1 MVQDRRLRDGDFPV
15 KAIVLAW
22 AAVCLIL
29 LVTGIGRVL
38 TGRFPDPDDVLRLVQ
53 VRDVMAGQGWFDVT
67 QYRIDPPQ
75 GTVMHWSRLV
85 DIPLLLVIA
94 ALTPLVG
101 QAAAETAALVAVP
114 FLTFGIAAA
123 ALGRL
128 AWRLLGN
135 RAAVFAVLAC
145 GFLPSLLYQFQP
157 MRVDHHG
164 WQVAS
169 VAVALWA
176 ISRRQAQTSGAM
188 AGVAMAFGASISLE
202 VLPLAAAFAVAL
214 WMRWWLGYKQRGWL
228 VGYMLGL
235 SLGLLGFYLVTR
247 GASTIEYCDAI
258 SPAHIAFFLVAAAG
272 TWVIANATKLRGFG
286 LVMLFGLVGALA
298 AATYALLSPTCL
310 ATPFAALDPLV
321 DRLWYRLV
329 LEGQPIWKQSPATW
343 VSALVQLLAAIAAVA
358 VLRLRSI
365 EWMRGWWGEYLFLL
379 LAATALGLL
388 VARSLAFASVIA
400 AIPLGGLAS
409 SLLMRIRQQKAPL
422 ASLGLAAV
430 ILVLLAP
437 MSLVMAARALVPAGE
452 TDAQNVAAGACD
464 IYGNA
469 PLLAKLETGTVA
481 APLDL
486 GPAILLDTKHS
497 VVATGHHRAAEA
509 MGDVIRLFTSKA
521 GEARAIAKARG
532 ADYIA
537 LCTDMT
543 EARLYAHEAPEGLAA
558 SLIAGDAPDWLE
570 RVDLGGPQEFA
581 VYRVAD

>member
-15 KAIVLAW
+15 KALVLAW

-29 LVTGIGRVL
+29 LLTGIGRVL
-38 TGRFPDPDDVLRLVQ
+38 AGRFPDPDDVLRLVQ
-53 VRDVMAGQGWFDVT
+53 ARDLLAGQGWFDVT
-67 QYRIDPPQ
+67 QYRINPPE

-101 QAAAETAALVAVP
+101 QAAAETTALVLVP
-114 FLTFGIAAA
+114 FLTFGIAAS

-135 RAAVFAVLAC
+135 RAAIFAVLAC

-176 ISRRQAQTSGAM
+176 ISRRQATVSGWI
-188 AGVAMAFGASISLE
+188 AGIAMAFGASISLE
-202 VLPLAAAFAVAL
+202 VLPLAAAFAAVL
-214 WMRWWLGYKQRGWL
+214 WVHWWFDYKQRDWL
-228 VGYMLGL
+228 VAYMLGL

-247 GASTIEYCDAI
+247 GVSTIEYCDAI

-272 TWVIANATKLRGFG
+272 SWTIAHATQLRGFG
-286 LVMLFGLVGALA
+286 LVVLFGLVGALA
-298 AATYALLSPTCL
+298 AGAYALLSPTCL
-310 ATPFAALDPLV
+310 ATPFATLDPLV

-329 LEGQPIWKQSPATW
+329 LEGQPLWKQPPSTW
-343 VSALVQLLAAIAAVA
+343 VPALVQLLAAIGAVIA
-358 VLRLRSI
+358 LRLRSM

-388 VARSLAFASVIA
+388 VARSLAFASIIA
-400 AIPLGGLAS
+400 AIPLGWLAS
-409 SLLMRIRQQKAPL
+409 NLLLKIRQQKAPL

-469 PLLAKLETGTVA
+469 PLLATLETGTVA

-486 GPAILLDTKHS
+486 GPAILLETRHS

-509 MGDVIRLFTSKA
+509 MGDVIRLFTSTTA
-521 GEARAIAKARG
+521 EAHAIATARG

-558 SLIAGDAPDWLE
+558 SLIAGEAPDWLE

>member
-15 KAIVLAW
+15 KALVLAW

-53 VRDVMAGQGWFDVT
+53 VRDLLAGQGWFDVT
-67 QYRIDPPQ
+67 QYRINPQ
-75 GTVMHWSRLV
+75 DGTVMHWSRLV
-85 DIPLLLVIA
+85 DIPLVLVIA

-101 QAAAETAALVAVP
+101 QAAAEATALVVVP

-135 RAAVFAVLAC
+135 RAAIFAVLAC
-145 GFLPSLLYQFQP
+145 GFLPSLLFQFQP

-176 ISRRQAQTSGAM
+176 ISRRQATFSGWI
-188 AGVAMAFGASISLE
+188 AGIAMAFGLSVSLE
-202 VLPLAAAFAVAL
+202 VLPLAAAFAAVL
-214 WMRWWLGYKQRGWL
+214 WVRWWFDYKQRGWL
-228 VGYMLGL
+228 VFYMLGL
-235 SLGLLGFYLVTR
+235 SLGLLSFYLVTR
-247 GASTIEYCDAI
+247 GASTIEYCDSI
-258 SPAHIAFFLVAAAG
+258 SPAHVAFFLVAAAG

-286 LVMLFGLVGALA
+286 LVVLFGLVGALA
-298 AATYALLSPTCL
+298 AGAYALLSPTCL
-310 ATPFAALDPLV
+310 ATPFATLDPLV

-343 VSALVQLLAAIAAVA
+343 VPALVQLLAAIGAVIA
-358 VLRLRSI
+358 LRLRSM
-365 EWMRGWWGEYLFLL
+365 EWMRGWWAEYLFLL

-388 VARSLAFASVIA
+388 VARSLAFASIIA
-400 AIPLGGLAS
+400 AIPLGWLAS
-409 SLLMRIRQQKAPL
+409 NLLLRIRKQKAPL
-422 ASLGLAAV
+422 ASLGIAA
-430 ILVLLAP
+430 IIIVLLAP
-437 MSLVMAARALVPAGE
+437 MSLVMAARALMPTEE
-452 TDAQNVAAGACD
+452 TEVQNVASGACD
-464 IYGNA
+464 VYGNA
-469 PLLAKLETGTVA
+469 PLLAKLEKGTVI

-486 GPAILLDTKHS
+486 GPAILLDTENS

-509 MGDVIRLFTSKA
+509 IGDVIRAFTSSA
-521 GEARAIAKARG
+521 DEAREIAKSHD
-532 ADYIA
+532 ADYLA

-543 EARLYAHEAPEGLAA
+543 EARLYAHEAPGGLAA
-558 SLIAGDAPDWLE
+558 SLIAGETPDWLE
-570 RVDLGGPQEFA
+570 RVDLGGPEEFA

>member
-1 MVQDRRLRDGDFPV
+1 MVQDRRLRDGAFPV
-15 KAIVLAW
+15 KALVLAW

-53 VRDVMAGQGWFDVT
+53 VRDVLAGQGWFDVT
-67 QYRIDPPQ
+67 QYRINPPN

-101 QAAAETAALVAVP
+101 QAAAETSALVLVP

-135 RAAVFAVLAC
+135 RAAIFAVLAC
-145 GFLPSLLYQFQP
+145 GFLPSLLFQFQP

-164 WQVAS
+164 WQLAS

-176 ISRRQAQTSGAM
+176 ISRRQMTFSGWV
-188 AGVAMAFGASISLE
+188 AGIAMAFGASVSLE
-202 VLPLAAAFAVAL
+202 VLPLAAAFAVTL
-214 WMRWWLGYKQRGWL
+214 WLRWWFDYKQRDWL
-228 VGYMLGL
+228 VAYMLGL
-235 SLGLLGFYLVTR
+235 SLGLLGFHLVAR

-258 SPAHIAFFLVAAAG
+258 SPAHLVFFLVAAAG

-286 LVMLFGLVGALA
+286 LVVLFGIVGALGA
-298 AATYALLSPTCL
+298 GAFALLSPTCL
-310 ATPFAALDPLV
+310 ATPFATLDPLV

-329 LEGQPIWKQSPATW
+329 LEGQPIWRQSPVTW
-343 VSALVQLLAAIAAVA
+343 VPALVQLLAAIGAVIA
-358 VLRLRSI
+358 LRLRSM

-388 VARSLAFASVIA
+388 VARSLAFASIIA
-400 AIPLGGLAS
+400 AIPLGWLAS
-409 SLLMRIRQQKAPL
+409 NLLLKIRQQKAPL
-422 ASLGLAAV
+422 ASLGIAAV
-430 ILVLLAP
+430 IAVLLAP
-437 MSLVMAARALVPAGE
+437 MSLVMAARAVMPGE
-452 TDAQNVAAGACD
+452 ATEVQNVATGACD
-464 IYGNA
+464 VYGNA
-469 PLLAKLETGTVA
+469 PLLAKLETGTVL

-486 GPAILLDTKHS
+486 GPAILLDTEHS

-509 MGDVIRLFTSKA
+509 MGDVIRTFTSPAYKA
-521 GEARAIAKARG
+521 RPIARAHR
-532 ADYIA
+532 ADYLA

-543 EARLYAHEAPEGLAA
+543 EARLYAHEAPDGLAA
-558 SLIAGDAPDWLE
+558 ALMEGDTPDWLE
-570 RVDLGGPQEFA
+570 RVDLGGPEEFA

>member
-15 KAIVLAW
+15 KAIALAW

-53 VRDVMAGQGWFDVT
+53 VRDALAGQGWFDVT

-101 QAAAETAALVAVP
+101 QAAAETAALVALP

-164 WQVAS
+164 WQIAS

-176 ISRRQAQTSGAM
+176 ISRRQGQTSGAM

-202 VLPLAAAFAVAL
+202 VLPLAAAFAAAL
-214 WMRWWLGYKQRGWL
+214 WVRWWFDYKQRGWL
-228 VGYMLGL
+228 VAYMLGL

-298 AATYALLSPTCL
+298 AGAYALLSPTCL

-343 VSALVQLLAAIAAVA
+343 VPALVQLLAAIGAVIA
-358 VLRLRSI
+358 LRLRSM

-400 AIPLGGLAS
+400 AIPLGWLAS

-437 MSLVMAARALVPAGE
+437 MSLVMAARALMPAGE
-452 TDAQNVAAGACD
+452 ADAQNVAAGACD

-509 MGDVIRLFTSKA
+509 MGDVIRLFTSET
-521 GEARAIAKARG
+521 GEAHAIAKARG

-558 SLIAGDAPDWLE
+558 SLIAGEAPDWLE